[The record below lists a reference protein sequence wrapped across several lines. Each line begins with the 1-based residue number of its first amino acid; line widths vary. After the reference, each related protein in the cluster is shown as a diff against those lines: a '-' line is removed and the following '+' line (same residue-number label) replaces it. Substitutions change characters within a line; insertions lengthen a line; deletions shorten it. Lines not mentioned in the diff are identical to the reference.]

1 MSCAWFCGCS
11 ATDSTE
17 SLSRLETRPR
27 RSRAWDWHRLRDG
40 IDRVNKHSAPHL
52 RQTFEQVSERL
63 IRGTASWFAVV
74 DDALLAD
81 LIVQTLQEDETS
93 ALRLADVRRPPIEV
107 GQVRNRATERGRYS
121 QRMRPRALSH
131 HARQVD
137 SPSH

>member
-1 MSCAWFCGCS
+1 LKLVHVVP
-11 ATDSTE
+11 E
-17 SLSRLETRPR
+17 LK
-27 RSRAWDWHRLRDG
+27 DWQRLRDG

-81 LIVQTLQEDETS
+81 LIVQTLQE
-93 ALRLADVRRPPIEV
+93 
-107 GQVRNRATERGRYS
+107 GQVRNRAIERGRHS